1 MKKRHAL
8 VALALT
14 AALALAACGDDDDD
28 GGGSSSGKADPQSG
42 KAIFEISGSG
52 KSTKVSGPSEARA
65 GVLELQLKNSTKK
78 AASLQLIGIEGDQD
92 AEEAI
97 KAGEAWGDKGG
108 KLSSD
113 LKLAG
118 GLGNVAP
125 GGTGVVRQ
133 SLSAGRYVALNIDS
147 NAYAEF
153 EVTGDGTGTLAST
166 SGTVTASEYAF
177 ETAGPLK
184 AGDVQ
189 LTFDNS
195 GKEAHHIVGLAINP
209 GKTIEEV
216 AEFLKEDEGEG
227 SGPPPFS
234 EKGGFDTAILDG
246 GTEQA
251 FGANL
256 KAGKYALVC
265 FIPDR
270 AGGPP
275 HVAKGMVSEAV
286 VE

>member
-1 MKKRHAL
+1 MKKRNAL
-8 VALALT
+8 LAMVLAST
-14 AALALAACGDDDDD
+14 LALAACGDDDDE

-42 KAIFEISGSG
+42 KAIFEITGSG
-52 KSTKVSGPSEARA
+52 KNIKVSGPSEARA
-65 GVLELQLKNSTKK
+65 GVLEFQLKNSTKK
-78 AASLQLIGIEGDQD
+78 EASLQLIGIEGGQD
-92 AEEAI
+92 AAEVI
-97 KAGEAWGDKGG
+97 KTGEAWGDKGG
-108 KLSSD
+108 KLPSD

-118 GLGNVAP
+118 GTGNVAP
-125 GGTGVVRQ
+125 GETGVVRQ
-133 SLSAGRYVALNIDS
+133 SLSAGRYMALNIDS

-166 SGTVTASEYAF
+166 SGTITASEYAF

-195 GKEAHHIVGLAINP
+195 GKEAHHIVGLPINP
-209 GKTIEEV
+209 GKTVKEV
-216 AEFLKEDEGEG
+216 ADFLKEEDEA

-234 EKGGFDTAILDG
+234 ENGGFDTAILDG
-246 GTEQA
+246 GAEQTFDA
-251 FGANL
+251 KL
-256 KAGKYALVC
+256 KAGKYALIC

>member
-8 VALALT
+8 LTLALASALALS
-14 AALALAACGDDDDD
+14 ACGDDDDD
-28 GGGSSSGKADPQSG
+28 GGGSGTADPQSG
-42 KAIFEISGSG
+42 KAIFEMSGSG
-52 KSTKVSGPSEARA
+52 KSPKVTGPSEARA
-65 GVLELQLKNSTKK
+65 GVLELQLKNRTKK
-78 AASLQLIGIEGDQD
+78 EVSLQIVGFEGNRDP
-92 AEEAI
+92 AEII

-108 KLSSD
+108 KLPSD
-113 LKLAG
+113 IRLVG
-118 GLGNVAP
+118 GTGNVAP
-125 GGTGVVRQ
+125 GKTGVVRQ
-133 SLSAGRYVALNIDS
+133 SLSAGKYLALNIDS
-147 NAYAEF
+147 NAYSEF
-153 EVTGDGTGTLAST
+153 EVTGDGTGTLPST
-166 SGTVTASEYAF
+166 DGTITGSEFKF
-177 ETAGPLK
+177 ETGPLK

-189 LTFDNS
+189 LTFRNS
-195 GKEAHHIVGLAINP
+195 GQEAHHVVGLPINP

-216 AEFLKEDEGEG
+216 ADFLKEEDEA

-246 GTEQA
+246 GAEQTFDA
-251 FGANL
+251 KL
-256 KAGKYALVC
+256 KAGRYALIC

>member
-8 VALALT
+8 LAMVLAST
-14 AALALAACGDDDDD
+14 LALAACGDDDDE

-52 KSTKVSGPSEARA
+52 KSTKVSGPTEARA
-65 GVLELQLKNSTKK
+65 GVLEFQLKNRSKK
-78 AASLQLIGIEGDQD
+78 EASLQLIGIEGDQD
-92 AEEAI
+92 AEEVL
-97 KAGEAWGDKGG
+97 KAGEAWGEKG
-108 KLSSD
+108 KALPAS

-118 GLGNVAP
+118 GTGNVAP
-125 GGTGVVRQ
+125 GATGVVRQ
-133 SLSAGRYVALNIDS
+133 SVSAGKYMALNIDS

-166 SGTVTASEYAF
+166 SGTITASEYAF
-177 ETAGPLK
+177 EAGPLK

-195 GKEAHHIVGLAINP
+195 GKEAHHIVGLPINP
-209 GKTIEEV
+209 GKTVKDV
-216 AEFLKEDEGEG
+216 ADFLKEEDEA
-227 SGPPPFS
+227 SGPPPFT

-251 FGANL
+251 FGAKL
-256 KAGKYALVC
+256 KAGKYALIC

-275 HVAKGMVSEAV
+275 HVAQGMVSEAV